1 MNIRN
6 AVALVALLLTGCN
19 LGPAVKDV
27 PAMYDLGAPRNYAQK
42 EPRIRPSLLV
52 YSVSAPGWL
61 ETPGIIYRLN
71 YRDAAR
77 QQIYATSR
85 WASPPAVLLTQ
96 RLRARLAAASDGGVV
111 GAADGARADYSLRV
125 ELDDF
130 SQVFDG
136 AQDSRG
142 IVVARAS
149 IVNLA
154 RRSVLAQKTFTVER
168 AAESANAEGGVRALS
183 AAGDELI
190 EAVAAWTALSLAQD
204 KAVIN

>member
-1 MNIRN
+1 
-6 AVALVALLLTGCN
+6 
-19 LGPAVKDV
+19 AVKDV
-27 PAMYDLGAPRNYAQK
+27 PAMYDLGAPRSYAQN
-42 EPRIRPSLLV
+42 EPRVRPSLLV
-52 YSVSAPGWL
+52 YSVNAPSWL

-96 RLRARLAAASDGGVV
+96 RLRARLAAASDGGIVS
-111 GAADGARADYSLRV
+111 AADGARADYSLRV

-142 IVVARAS
+142 VVVARAS

-168 AAESANAEGGVRALS
+168 AAESA
-183 AAGDELI
+183 
-190 EAVAAWTALSLAQD
+190 
-204 KAVIN
+204 